1 MASPLRSRARR
12 CPKRRADDPLT
23 ERLHKLLAQHGIG
36 SRRQVEDWIREG
48 RVLVN
53 GKPAEIGQR
62 VGPRDRVV
70 VDGRDV
76 SKRLAVRSEL
86 RVIVYH
92 KPSGE
97 MSRSREGDDRSGVE
111 ERLPSLRAGR
121 WLPVNA
127 LAFGEDGLLIL
138 ANDGTLAAAIRRNA
152 ATLPVEY
159 RARVLRPRDDAGWPD
174 LPLEVEVEGETVQ
187 FTAVERVDGAGT
199 NVWFRVTADRPV
211 ARGSVRALFDGVGLK
226 LSRVMLVRWGPVSLP
241 RDLPRGRSREVAGP
255 DLDALLSLA
264 GRSKSRERDAG
275 PAGRRPGSKQP
286 ARSRSS
292 RRPTGRRSGGR

>member
-1 MASPLRSRARR
+1 V
-12 CPKRRADDPLT
+12 D

-36 SRRQVEDWIREG
+36 SRRQVEAWIREG

-111 ERLPSLRAGR
+111 DRLPSLRAGR
-121 WLPVNA
+121 WLPVNS

-138 ANDGTLAAAIRRNA
+138 TSDGTLASAIRRNA
-152 ATLPVEY
+152 ETLPVEF
-159 RARVLRPRDDAGWPD
+159 RVRVLKPRDDEGWPD
-174 LPLEVEVEGETVQ
+174 MPLEIDVEGEPVQ
-187 FTAVERVDGAGT
+187 FTAVERIEGAGT
-199 NVWFRVTADRPV
+199 NVWFRVTADQPV
-211 ARGSVRALFDGVGLK
+211 RRGAVRALFDGAGLK
-226 LSRVMLVRWGPVSLP
+226 VSRVMLVKWGPVALP
-241 RDLPRGRSREVAGP
+241 RDLPRGRSRDLAGP
-255 DLDALLSLA
+255 ELDALLALA
-264 GRSKSRERDAG
+264 GRAKAQERAG
-275 PAGRRPGSKQP
+275 AAGRPPRGKKP
-286 ARSRSS
+286 ARGRPPG
-292 RRPTGRRSGGR
+292 RPTARRSGGR

>member
-1 MASPLRSRARR
+1 M
-12 CPKRRADDPLT
+12 D

-36 SRRQVEDWIREG
+36 SRRQVETWIREG

-76 SKRLAVRSEL
+76 SKRLAVRTEL

-111 ERLPSLRAGR
+111 DRLPSLRAGR

-138 ANDGTLAAAIRRNA
+138 TNDGTLASAVRRNA
-152 ATLPVEY
+152 ELLPVEY
-159 RARVLRPRDDAGWPD
+159 RARVLRPRDDEGWPEM
-174 LPLEVEVEGETVQ
+174 PLEIEVDGEPVQ
-187 FTAVERVDGAGT
+187 FTAAERIEGAGT
-199 NVWFRVTADRPV
+199 NVWFRVAADRPV
-211 ARGSVRALFDGVGLK
+211 KRGAVRAMFDGVGLK
-226 LSRVMLVRWGPVSLP
+226 LSRVMLVKWGPVVLP
-241 RDLPRGRSREVAGP
+241 RDLPRGRARDLAGP
-255 DLDALLSLA
+255 ELEALLALA
-264 GRSKSRERDAG
+264 GRA
-275 PAGRRPGSKQP
+275 RPVRK
-286 ARSRSS
+286 
-292 RRPTGRRSGGR
+292 PTGRRSGGR

>member
-1 MASPLRSRARR
+1 ME
-12 CPKRRADDPLT
+12 

-36 SRRQVEDWIREG
+36 SRRQVETWIREG

-111 ERLPSLRAGR
+111 DRLPSLRAGR
-121 WLPVNA
+121 WLPVNS

-138 ANDGTLAAAIRRNA
+138 SNEGTLAPAVRRNA
-152 ATLPVEY
+152 QTLPVEY
-159 RARVLRPRDDAGWPD
+159 RVRVLKPRDDEGWPD
-174 LPLEVEVEGETVQ
+174 MPLEIDVEGEPVR
-187 FTAVERVDGAGT
+187 FTAAERIDGAGT
-199 NVWFRVTADRPV
+199 NVWFRVTADNPV
-211 ARGSVRALFDGVGLK
+211 GRGAIRALFDGAGLK
-226 LSRVMLVRWGPVSLP
+226 VSRVMLVQWGPVALP
-241 RDLPRGRSREVAGP
+241 RDLPRGRSRDLAGP
-255 DLDALLSLA
+255 ELEALLALA
-264 GRSKSRERDAG
+264 GRGKTDERAG
-275 PAGRRPGSKQP
+275 GTGSQKRGRKP

-292 RRPTGRRSGGR
+292 GRPTARRSGGR

>member
-1 MASPLRSRARR
+1 M
-12 CPKRRADDPLT
+12 D

-36 SRRQVEDWIREG
+36 SRRQVEAWIREG

-53 GKPAEIGQR
+53 GRPAEIGQR

-76 SKRLAVRSEL
+76 SKQLAVRSEL
-86 RVIVYH
+86 RVILYH

-111 ERLPSLRAGR
+111 GRLPSLRAGR

-138 ANDGTLAAAIRRNA
+138 TNDGTLASAIRRNA
-152 ATLPVEY
+152 EALPVEY
-159 RARVLRPRDDAGWPD
+159 RVRVLKPRDDEGWPEI
-174 LPLEVEVEGETVQ
+174 PLEIEVDGEPVQ
-187 FTAVERVDGAGT
+187 FAAVELIEGAAT
-199 NVWFRVTADRPV
+199 NVWFKVAADRPV
-211 ARGSVRALFDGVGLK
+211 KRGAVRALFDGAGLK
-226 LSRVMLVRWGPVSLP
+226 LSRVMLVKWGPVSLP

-255 DLDALLSLA
+255 DLDALLALA
-264 GRSKSRERDAG
+264 GRARVRERDAG
-275 PAGRRPGSKQP
+275 SKRSPGARRQSRGRSG
-286 ARSRSS
+286 
-292 RRPTGRRSGGR
+292 RRPTGPRNAGQ

>member
-1 MASPLRSRARR
+1 MRMRR
-12 CPKRRADDPLT
+12 CPRASNPDVAVD

-36 SRRQVEDWIREG
+36 SRRQVEEWIREG

-53 GKPAEIGQR
+53 GRPAEIGQR

-86 RVIVYH
+86 RVILYH

-121 WLPVNA
+121 WLPVNS

-138 ANDGTLAAAIRRNA
+138 TNDGAFAPAVRRNA
-152 ATLPVEY
+152 ETLPVEY
-159 RARVLRPRDDAGWPD
+159 RARVLKPRDDEGWPD
-174 LPLEVEVEGETVQ
+174 IPLEVDVDGEPVQ
-187 FTAVERVDGAGT
+187 FTAVERIEGAGT
-199 NVWFRVTADRPV
+199 NVWFRVAADRPV
-211 ARGSVRALFDGVGLK
+211 RRGAVRALFDGAGLK
-226 LSRVMLVRWGPVSLP
+226 LSRVMLVQWGPVSLP
-241 RDLPRGRSREVAGP
+241 RDLPRGRARDLAGSE
-255 DLDALLSLA
+255 LDALLVLA
-264 GRSKSRERDAG
+264 GRATSGERQA
-275 PAGRRPGSKQP
+275 GSKRP
-286 ARSRSS
+286 SKS
-292 RRPTGRRSGGR
+292 RRPTQGRSRKRPTGPRSAGR